1 MLRTLRLIAGAAAVL
16 LASTAI
22 AQQPPSG
29 SELFPLKKGSKWVYK
44 VADQEVTV
52 VVVGPEKFGTEDCV
66 KVDTMVGGQVK
77 ASELYTVKADGVY
90 RAKVKEDK
98 VDPAV
103 RILQLPAK
111 KGDSWK
117 IDSKVGTQSVKGEFK
132 LVDDKV
138 KVKVGTTEYD
148 AVLVEG
154 KELDIAGTKTSVS
167 QWFVAGKGIVKLSY
181 KIQDTEAT
189 LELKEYTEGK

>member
-1 MLRTLRLIAGAAAVL
+1 MLRTLRLIAGAVAVL
-16 LASTAI
+16 VASTAL
-22 AQQPPSG
+22 AQPPAG

-52 VVVGPEKFGTEDCV
+52 VVAGNEKYGNEDCV

-77 ASELYTVKADGVY
+77 ASELYYVKADGIY
-90 RAKVKEDK
+90 RAKVKDDK

-117 IDSKVGTQSVKGEFK
+117 IDSKVGMQTVKGEFK
-132 LVDDKV
+132 LINDKEKV
-138 KVKVGTTEYD
+138 KVAAGEFE
-148 AVLVEG
+148 ALLVEG
-154 KELDIAGTKTSVS
+154 ADLDIAGTKTSVK
-167 QWFVAGKGIVKLSY
+167 QWFVPNKGIVKLSY
-181 KIQDTEAT
+181 KIQETEAT

>member
-1 MLRTLRLIAGAAAVL
+1 MLRTLRSIIGAVVVLAASAAV
-16 LASTAI
+16 
-22 AQQPPSG
+22 AQTPG

-52 VVVGPEKFGTEDCV
+52 VVGGTEKFNNEDCV

-77 ASELYTVKADGVY
+77 ASELYYVKADGIY

-98 VDPAV
+98 VDPPV
-103 RILQLPAK
+103 KILMLPAK

-117 IDSKVGTQSVKGEFK
+117 IESKVGMQTVKGEFK
-132 LVDDKV
+132 VTDDKA
-138 KVKVGTTEYD
+138 KVKVGAGDFD
-148 AVLVEG
+148 AILVEG
-154 KELDIAGTKTSVS
+154 NDFDIAGTKTTVKS
-167 QWFVAGKGIVKLSY
+167 WFVPNKGIVKLTY
-181 KIQDTEAT
+181 VIQSTEST

>member
-1 MLRTLRLIAGAAAVL
+1 MLRTLRLIAGAVAVL
-16 LASTAI
+16 VASTAI
-22 AQQPPSG
+22 AQQPVPG

-52 VVVGPEKFGTEDCV
+52 VVAGNEKFGTEDCV

-77 ASELYTVKADGVY
+77 ASELYFVKADGIY

-111 KGDSWK
+111 KGD
-117 IDSKVGTQSVKGEFK
+117 
-132 LVDDKV
+132 
-138 KVKVGTTEYD
+138 
-148 AVLVEG
+148 
-154 KELDIAGTKTSVS
+154 
-167 QWFVAGKGIVKLSY
+167 
-181 KIQDTEAT
+181 
-189 LELKEYTEGK
+189 

>member
-1 MLRTLRLIAGAAAVL
+1 MLRTLRLIAGAVAVL
-16 LASTAI
+16 VASTAI
-22 AQQPPSG
+22 AQQPVPG

-52 VVVGPEKFGTEDCV
+52 VVAGNEKFGNEDCV

-77 ASELYTVKADGVY
+77 ASELYFVKADGIY

-132 LVDDKV
+132 LINDKEKV
-138 KVKVGTTEYD
+138 KVAAGEFE
-148 AVLVEG
+148 AMLVEG
-154 KELDIAGTKTSVS
+154 VDLDIAGTKTSVK
-167 QWFVAGKGIVKLSY
+167 QWFVPNKGIVKLSY

>member
-22 AQQPPSG
+22 AQPPG
-29 SELFPLKKGSKWVYK
+29 SDLFPLKKGSKWVYK

-77 ASELYTVKADGVY
+77 ASELYSVKADGVY

-138 KVKVGTTEYD
+138 KVKVGATEYD